1 VGKRFFSSITIG
13 DERVREI
20 MNIKYKNSNANVS
33 KIGKGIDYIIYQI
46 FDLTEEDIAIIEN
59 KSPPA

>member
-20 MNIKYKNSNANVS
+20 MNIKYKNFHANVS
-33 KIGKGIDYIIYQI
+33 KIGKDLDYIIYQI
-46 FDLTEEDIAIIEN
+46 YDLTEEDIAII
-59 KSPPA
+59 